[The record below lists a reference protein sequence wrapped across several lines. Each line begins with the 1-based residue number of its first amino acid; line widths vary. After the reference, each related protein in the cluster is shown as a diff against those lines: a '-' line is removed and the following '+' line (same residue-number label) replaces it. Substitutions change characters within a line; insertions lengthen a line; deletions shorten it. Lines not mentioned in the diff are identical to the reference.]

1 MELKDILTTLGIEGE
16 INNVET
22 FKEKFQEKFISL
34 SEISERKDIVEPIIS
49 KAIGKRIGSLE
60 TIIKK
65 AAKENGVD
73 LDGEEIKGKPI
84 EEVAKTVFTK
94 LSENHSSVVNDLKS
108 QLDSRSEDV
117 IKKLNK
123 EINDYKTKYNELE
136 TLLNDTKN
144 QFTKLQEDK
153 DKEIKM
159 FKIEVEK
166 KNIFDKVGFKKDMTA
181 VEKTGFETL
190 INSKYDLD
198 LDEKGILI
206 VKDKNGKRIKNDKVV
221 GAFKTLEDILREEAE
236 ANGLISK
243 NPHAG
248 KQVYV
253 NNAQPTINTTATI
266 TAANKMVF
274 NPRFLRVK
282 N

>member
-16 INNVET
+16 VKDVET
-22 FKEKFQEKFISL
+22 FKEKFKEKFISL
-34 SEISERKDIVEPIIS
+34 NEIPERKEIIEPIVS

-60 TIIKK
+60 TILKK
-65 AAKENGVD
+65 AAKESGVD

-84 EEVAKTVFTK
+84 EDVAKTVFAKISDKYTSTVK
-94 LSENHSSVVNDLKS
+94 ELKS
-108 QLDSRSEDV
+108 QLDSRSDDV
-117 IKKLNK
+117 IKKLSK
-123 EINDYKTKYNELE
+123 ELEDYKNKYSELE

-153 DKEIKM
+153 EREIKT
-159 FKIEVEK
+159 FKIEVAK
-166 KNIFDKVGFKKDMTA
+166 KNIFDKIGFKKDMTP

-198 LDEKGILI
+198 LDEKEGLI

-221 GAFKTLEDILREEAE
+221 GAFKTFEEILREEAE

-253 NNAQPTINTTATI
+253 NSQTPINTTATI
-266 TAANKMVF
+266 AAANKMVF